1 MIYRQLL
8 SSIFIVALALGLS
21 ACDLLDVEPAQSIEA
36 DYENDF
42 ENADV
47 ARAALEGVY
56 SSIQANGVYG
66 GFFTTMG
73 DFTADNAAFSGSF
86 TTWQNARDFNV
97 LATHG
102 PSQNMWA
109 DHYNAIN
116 AANNVISRTPG
127 LVDSGNDPEADESF
141 GDRLVGEALF
151 VRGLMHFNLVRLYGQ
166 PYEPGAQNS
175 QDGVPVITEPTTSPE
190 QDLEAS
196 RSTVEE
202 VYTQIISDLQEAQ
215 GLLGSSDSG
224 IRASQEAATALLAK
238 VRLYQGQY
246 TEAASLAEEVIDSGT
261 FELADPV
268 LVTINGGSS
277 SESIFAIRYLATDN
291 TGVNDFPSSFYLP
304 GALGGRGDITV
315 RADLYSLIEEGD
327 QRGLGGL
334 IYEFDGS
341 AWTAKWDSAQNA
353 DDAFVLRLSEMYLIA
368 AEGLARTG
376 QEADARGY
384 LNAVRS
390 QAGASEIQGDVT
402 GPDLVDAV
410 IQERRIELAFE
421 GDRRHDLL
429 RLERDL
435 SSGTATAEVGNTQ
448 RIFPIPQRDVDVNP
462 NLTQNPGY

>member
-1 MIYRQLL
+1 MIYRKLL
-8 SSIFIVALALGLS
+8 SFVFIAVLALGLS
-21 ACDLLDVEPAQSIEA
+21 ACDLIDVEPAQSIDA

-56 SSIQANGVYG
+56 SSIQADGVYG

-141 GDRLVGEALF
+141 GDRVVGEALF

-166 PYEPGAQNS
+166 PYEPGGQNS
-175 QDGVPVITEPTTSPE
+175 QDGVPIVIEPTTTPD
-190 QDLEAS
+190 QDLEAT

-202 VYTQIISDLQEAQ
+202 VYTQVISDLQEAKE
-215 GLLGSSDSG
+215 LLGPSDSG

-238 VRLYQGQY
+238 VRLYRGQY
-246 TEAASLAEEVIDSGT
+246 AEAASLAEEVINSGS

-268 LVTINGGSS
+268 SVTENGGSS

-304 GALGGRGDITV
+304 GDLGGRGDITV
-315 RADLYSLIEEGD
+315 RENLYSLIEEGD
-327 QRGLGGL
+327 QRGFGGL
-334 IYEFDGS
+334 IYEFDDS
-341 AWTAKWDSAQNA
+341 AWTAKWNSSQNA

-376 QEADARGY
+376 EEGDARTY
-384 LNAVRS
+384 LNAVRD
-390 QAGASEIQGDVT
+390 QANASPIADDVT
-402 GPDLVDAV
+402 GSDLVDAI

-435 SSGTATAEVGNTQ
+435 ETNTSTAEVGNTQ
-448 RIFPIPQRDVDVNP
+448 RIFPIPQRDIDVNS